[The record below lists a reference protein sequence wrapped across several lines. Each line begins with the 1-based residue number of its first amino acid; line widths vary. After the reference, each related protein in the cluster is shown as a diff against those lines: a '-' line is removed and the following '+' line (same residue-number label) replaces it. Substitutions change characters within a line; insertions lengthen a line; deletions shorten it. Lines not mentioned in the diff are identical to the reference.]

1 MCPFLK
7 IPLEQIGI
15 FPFARARRNAMTA
28 TTIDVDVDDDDER
41 KRPSFWVVEELMR
54 LAEEEL
60 NKKDDDE
67 IDDDD
72 DATQKKTSSSSTT
85 FFRLVKKFFF
95 AKTAT
100 RPPSAEE
107 EKKKRGEDK
116 RTREMV
122 AMEAERKEDEEANNG
137 VPIVDMPSL
146 MRGDYSL
153 LWLKDALDA
162 PRAGRPL
169 DRDIVGAH
177 AKNVCESF
185 VFTSKGKND
194 PRNSGETTL
203 RQSARE
209 VLEMCCVHV
218 DTNENMK
225 EEEFWQQFGK
235 RLQRLMPRE
244 EFCEKD
250 AHLNNIKAELLK
262 VKTRRDFEEILKKSR
277 ENTGRKFENA
287 LKKFVQLTMK
297 KVNEEFAGGR
307 ATTMDQLAK
316 HHQDGWLSMRN
327 THVNWNRSKGMPAID
342 WPEHTNRIA
351 KGNWDVVAR
360 AKSDDIVEEQED
372 EEPRQQQERQPETK
386 QKQKLQKMS
395 REVRR
400 LEDFNAASENYLMN
414 QRKRSSRGDL
424 RETNNWSALGR
435 KEEEEEQSE
444 DISMPV
450 LPPNKGR
457 SKSTSRGKSKSSGA
471 PNIKP
476 PMEEL
481 VNTTLQAKDQENQ
494 RGGLNVISQ
503 TSVEG
508 PTKTRGEV
516 RLFNSPR
523 PAEAKNDGF
532 DMLNK
537 ALEERDAR
545 EKMEE
550 EKAADIVASEEE
562 EEELQQ
568 QLEVDDG
575 FAQLNAVLNKREEE
589 KKRSNASSPP
599 RRRSGWSFLGFKQKE
614 PDEDDDEEE
623 EPEEEEEQEPQKQ
636 PKIDDGFAQLNA
648 VLNKRQEEKKR
659 RSFGWSFLGKRN
671 EPEEEEEEEEPQKQP
686 KIDDGFAQLNAA
698 LNKRQEEKK
707 KRSFGW
713 SFLGK
718 RNEPE
723 EDDDCEEEEE
733 EDSDIIPTQ
742 QIGGDDDTDDD
753 DNEKEDV

>member
-1 MCPFLK
+1 MYQCVPFLK

-15 FPFARARRNAMTA
+15 FSPLFELAREKKRAMTA
-28 TTIDVDVDDDDER
+28 TTTIDVDDDER

-60 NKKDDDE
+60 NKK
-67 IDDDD
+67 DDDD

-107 EKKKRGEDK
+107 EEKKKKRGEEK

-137 VPIVDMPSL
+137 GPIVDMPSL

-209 VLEMCCVHV
+209 VLEMCCIHV

-225 EEEFWQQFGK
+225 EEEFWQHFGK

-400 LEDFNAASENYLMN
+400 LEDFNSASENYLMN
-414 QRKRSSRGDL
+414 QRKRSSRGDW

-545 EKMEE
+545 KKMEE

-562 EEELQQ
+562 EEEEELQQ
-568 QLEVDDG
+568 QLEV
-575 FAQLNAVLNKREEE
+575 
-589 KKRSNASSPP
+589 
-599 RRRSGWSFLGFKQKE
+599 
-614 PDEDDDEEE
+614 
-623 EPEEEEEQEPQKQ
+623 
-636 PKIDDGFAQLNA
+636 DDGFAQLNA

-671 EPEEEEEEEEPQKQP
+671 EPEEEEEEEEEEEPQKQP

-733 EDSDIIPTQ
+733 EEDSDIIPTQ

>member
-1 MCPFLK
+1 
-7 IPLEQIGI
+7 
-15 FPFARARRNAMTA
+15 
-28 TTIDVDVDDDDER
+28 
-41 KRPSFWVVEELMR
+41 
-54 LAEEEL
+54 
-60 NKKDDDE
+60 
-67 IDDDD
+67 
-72 DATQKKTSSSSTT
+72 
-85 FFRLVKKFFF
+85 
-95 AKTAT
+95 
-100 RPPSAEE
+100 
-107 EKKKRGEDK
+107 
-116 RTREMV
+116 MV

-137 VPIVDMPSL
+137 GPIVDMPSL

-209 VLEMCCVHV
+209 VLEMCCIHV

-225 EEEFWQQFGK
+225 EEEFWQHFGK

-395 REVRR
+395 REVRG

-414 QRKRSSRGDL
+414 QRKRSSRGDW

-545 EKMEE
+545 KKMEE

-562 EEELQQ
+562 EEEEEELQQ
-568 QLEVDDG
+568 
-575 FAQLNAVLNKREEE
+575 
-589 KKRSNASSPP
+589 
-599 RRRSGWSFLGFKQKE
+599 
-614 PDEDDDEEE
+614 
-623 EPEEEEEQEPQKQ
+623 
-636 PKIDDGFAQLNA
+636 
-648 VLNKRQEEKKR
+648 
-659 RSFGWSFLGKRN
+659 
-671 EPEEEEEEEEPQKQP
+671 
-686 KIDDGFAQLNAA
+686 
-698 LNKRQEEKK
+698 
-707 KRSFGW
+707 
-713 SFLGK
+713 
-718 RNEPE
+718 
-723 EDDDCEEEEE
+723 
-733 EDSDIIPTQ
+733 
-742 QIGGDDDTDDD
+742 
-753 DNEKEDV
+753 